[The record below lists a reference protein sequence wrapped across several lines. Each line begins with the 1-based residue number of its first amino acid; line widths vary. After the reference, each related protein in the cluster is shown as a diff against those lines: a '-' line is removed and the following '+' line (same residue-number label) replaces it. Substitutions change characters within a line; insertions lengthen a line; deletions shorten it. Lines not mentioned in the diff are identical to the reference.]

1 MSFQD
6 RGTHMKDTSAINIRA
21 RKLGLLIRDAR
32 LASRKKISECATAIN
47 ITPGIYRA
55 YEDGRRSPSLP
66 EVEALAFYFQ
76 MPIDRFW
83 SREVISDDEAPTKSL
98 NLNVLFPL
106 RHRVVG
112 ALLRQKRMEANRSIK
127 SLAEDTGISLR
138 KLKAYELGEKPISLP
153 ELEACILALETRIE
167 GFFDQSSPIGQW
179 LTQQQAVQE
188 FLNLPVEL
196 QAFVSIPVNRPY
208 LDLARKMSLI
218 STEKMREIAEGLL
231 DITL

>member
-1 MSFQD
+1 
-6 RGTHMKDTSAINIRA
+6 MKDMSSINLRA

-32 LASRKKISECATAIN
+32 LASRKKIQECATAIN
-47 ITPGIYRA
+47 VTPGIFRA
-55 YEDGRRSPSLP
+55 YEAGRRAPSLP
-66 EVEALAFYFQ
+66 EVEALAYYFK

-83 SREVISDDEAPTKSL
+83 SREVISDDEAPTRSL

-112 ALLRQKRMEANRSIK
+112 ALLRQKRMEASQSIK
-127 SLAEDTGISLR
+127 SLSEATGIPSR
-138 KLKAYELGEKPISLP
+138 KLKAFELGEKPISLP
-153 ELEACILALETRIE
+153 ELEACIVALDARIE
-167 GFFDQSSPIGQW
+167 VFFDQSSPIGQW
-179 LTQQQAVQE
+179 VTQQLAVQE
-188 FLNLPVEL
+188 FLNMPSEL
-196 QAFVSIPVNRPY
+196 QAFVCLPVNRPY